1 MRIDLDAFAKW
12 QRTFAKWHVCEV
24 TGIQHSHTFDL
35 LFCRTMVSLG
45 LSARQSDIFKDFTYL
60 CLTWIK
66 PFSVQFAKESTYF
79 ERVDKLP
86 MMLFWDFWSARES
99 VQLNEHSEF
108 TLYILLR
115 LFSTLF
121 WLAVTYHHAAQKRGN
136 LSAHVP

>member
-1 MRIDLDAFAKW
+1 
-12 QRTFAKWHVCEV
+12 
-24 TGIQHSHTFDL
+24 
-35 LFCRTMVSLG
+35 MVSLG

-79 ERVDKLP
+79 ERVDKLA
-86 MMLFWDFWSARES
+86 MILFWDFGGSGES
-99 VQLNEHSEF
+99 VQVKDNTEF

-121 WLAVTYHHAAQKRGN
+121 
-136 LSAHVP
+136 